1 MSDLS
6 LQPFE
11 ARIVIESLRK
21 GAVPMALVQH
31 FTVGRERWLRYLRG
45 DLEDYIAQGG
55 SKVRFINGDY
65 GDGKTHFMSV
75 VRHIARE
82 LGFAVSF
89 VVLTR
94 EVPLHKFE
102 VVFRELVRELRT
114 DVVGEVGVRALVAA
128 WLARERPEG
137 EAVEALADA
146 LRALPGMDLAF
157 ANALV
162 ALERLHAEP
171 LREGETPEARQ
182 EARDLL
188 CRWLEG
194 DRISKRA
201 LKPFGIFESLNKTNA
216 KRLLASLIAFLRHLG
231 YQGLVLLM
239 DELETVMAQS
249 SSIRNAAFENVR
261 LLIDSTDQSRHLHIF
276 LSIIPDVLSA
286 EKGFRS
292 YDALWSRVRTLGE
305 GGRLNYRGVLIDLHR
320 TPLGPDEFL
329 ELGLRLRD
337 IHAAAFRWDAS
348 AVGEA
353 LIREICARQEQL
365 GLQSEVRLFIRQIID
380 ALDLAEQ
387 GEAAEALPGK
397 LAEARA
403 AVDAEKRAE
412 LSPSWDT

>member
-75 VRHIARE
+75 ARHIARE

-94 EVPLHKFE
+94 EVPLHRFE

-114 DVVGEVGVRALVAA
+114 DAEEVGVRALVAA
-128 WLARERPEG
+128 WLDRERPEG
-137 EAVEALADA
+137 EAPEALADA
-146 LRALPGMDLAF
+146 LRELPGMDLAF

-162 ALERLHAEP
+162 GLDRLHTEP

-188 CRWLEG
+188 YRWLEG

-201 LKPFGIFESLNKTNA
+201 LKAFGIFESLSKTNA

-231 YQGLVLLM
+231 YQGLVLLL

-261 LLIDSTDQSRHLHIF
+261 LLIDSTDQSRHLHVF

-305 GGRLNYRGVLIDLHR
+305 AGRLNYRGVLIDLHR

-337 IHAAAFRWDAS
+337 IHTAAFRWDAA

-353 LIREICARQEQL
+353 LIREICAQQELL
-365 GLQSEVRLFIRQIID
+365 GLQSEVRLFIRQVIQ

-387 GEAAEALPGK
+387 GEEAGALPGK

-403 AVDAEKRAE
+403 AVDAEKRAQ